1 MPTTSSTTKGTR
13 KYKQIMADVGT
24 SKGTTT
30 GRQSG
35 VQESESLRDLTSTSA
50 RRSSSSTF
58 ANIGCAVTF
67 TIPIK
72 SPIPPAR
79 GSCPC

>member
-1 MPTTSSTTKGTR
+1 MPTTSSTTEGTR

-30 GRQSG
+30 GKQSG
-35 VQESESLRDLTSTSA
+35 VQESESQRDLTATTA
-50 RRSSSSTF
+50 RRVSSSTF
-58 ANIGCAVTF
+58 ADIGCTISF
-67 TIPIK
+67 SIPIK
-72 SPIPPAR
+72 SPIPPTK